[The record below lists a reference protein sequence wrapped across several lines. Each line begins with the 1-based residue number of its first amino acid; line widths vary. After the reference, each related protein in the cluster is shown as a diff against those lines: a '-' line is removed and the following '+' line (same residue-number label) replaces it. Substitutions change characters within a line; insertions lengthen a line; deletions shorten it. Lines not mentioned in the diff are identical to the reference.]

1 MKQGIYT
8 IQENRRIA
16 EGIWKMMLAGDGTA
30 VTAPGQFIDIKLDG
44 RFLRRPISVHDADEG
59 SITIIYKVLGH
70 GTEDMTRYEPGKE
83 LDVLAGLGNG
93 FWDSGDGSLSQAGAG
108 TRNRPLLVGGGVGIP
123 PLYLLAK
130 KLLSAGRPVQV
141 VLGFNSKA
149 DAFCAEAFEALGCSV
164 STASVDGS
172 VGVKG
177 FVTDALPDPGAYD
190 CFYACGPLP
199 MLKALDRTVPA
210 GIPGQLSLE
219 ERMGCGFGACMG
231 CTVPVKGGYKRIC
244 KDGPVLDREEILWE
258 K

>member
-1 MKQGIYT
+1 MKQSIYT
-8 IQENRRIA
+8 IKENSNIA
-16 EGIWKMMLAGDGTA
+16 AGIWKMVLAGDGTA

-70 GTEDMTRYEPGKE
+70 GTEDMTRYEPGRQ

-93 FWDSGDGSLSQAGAG
+93 FWMPKERALSLSKGKKM
-108 TRNRPLLVGGGVGIP
+108 PLLIGGGVGIP

-130 KLLSAGRPVQV
+130 KLRAKDLPVQV

-149 DAFCAEAFEALGCSV
+149 DAFCIEEFEALGCSV
-164 STASVDGS
+164 RIASADGS
-172 VGVKG
+172 LGVTG
-177 FVTDALPDPGAYD
+177 FVTDALPAPDTYD
-190 CFYACGPLP
+190 CFYTCGPLP
-199 MLKALDRTVPA
+199 MLKALDAATPA
-210 GIPGQLSLE
+210 GIPGQFSFE

-231 CTVPVKGGYKRIC
+231 CTIPVKGGYKRIC

>member
-1 MKQGIYT
+1 MKQSVFVIK
-8 IQENRRIA
+8 ENRRIA
-16 EGIWKMMLAGDGTA
+16 EGIWKMVLAGDGTA

-70 GTEDMTRYEPGKE
+70 GTDDMTRYKPGKQ

-93 FWDSGDGSLSQAGAG
+93 FWDPGYGA
-108 TRNRPLLVGGGVGIP
+108 RPLLIGGGVGIP

-130 KLLSAGRPVQV
+130 QLRAAGMPVQV

-149 DAFCAEAFEALGCSV
+149 DVFCVEEFEALGCDV
-164 STASVDGS
+164 RMASADGS
-172 VGVKG
+172 AGVKG
-177 FVTDALPDPGAYD
+177 FVTDALPSPGTYD
-190 CFYACGPLP
+190 CFFTCGPLP
-199 MLKALDRTVPA
+199 MLKALDAAIPA
-210 GIPGQLSLE
+210 GVPGQLSFE

-244 KDGPVLDREEILWE
+244 KDGPVLDREEIVWQA
-258 K
+258 